1 MSTSKVFRVLGQLSK
16 ADVEELDKQLVGN
29 KRETTYCLFATLAK
43 PALKGLKEPDKQSI
57 FSALYGKPYTKEED
71 YLLRNEYR
79 LLFKEVVRYVSY
91 KEWSRQHEPL
101 VKIKYLEYLL
111 RNEQY
116 ELLEEEIN
124 EAWGTAHKNQNIELL
139 LVLYDLRIMHNINA
153 KPQSLAV
160 AEETLAL
167 SKERAKLV
175 QFDLLRKLRMEETKT
190 KMAERIIKAYKPS
203 YELEPFFGVIDL
215 NTLQEQDEYAQHLF
229 KRANVNLLPPE
240 ERIALLKEVINDTPV
255 ISRHEAEPEKTLV
268 RFYAILAQEYYIKGA
283 YSDAFAYFEKA
294 MPLIK
299 QLPANTRD
307 AFVFNYLMA
316 MLKGGQQQKASAVGD
331 KYKDSMFKS
340 PLLKNRVAFLF
351 VMLHL
356 FNKQADEAERY
367 IDLDSKHDGTEFYYH
382 MRLALSFVYYLRGQ
396 LELAE
401 RECNNLEQALNYEM
415 RKEGNSQTE
424 LNKTLNK
431 MFRRFYALQ
440 IEGQATGKKEL
451 AEPLRELMDNVRNG
465 HGFDSIFV
473 QLIEREV
480 A

>member
-1 MSTSKVFRVLGQLSK
+1 MGNSKTYRVLAQLSK
-16 ADVEELDKQLVGN
+16 QDIDELGAQLEKL
-29 KRETTYCLFATLAK
+29 KRNSVFKLFDQLKK
-43 PALKGLKEPDKQSI
+43 PAQKGQPEPAKEVLYAAI
-57 FSALYGKPYTKEED
+57 FGKRYSKEED

-79 LLFKEVVRYVSY
+79 LLFKEVVKFVGTN
-91 KEWSRQHEPL
+91 EWHKQAEHHI
-101 VKIKYLEYLL
+101 KIKYLEYLL
-111 RNEQY
+111 RCEQY

-124 EAWGTAHKNQNIELL
+124 EAWGTAHKNRNIDLL
-139 LVLYDLRIMHNINA
+139 LALYDLRVMFNINS

-160 AEETLAL
+160 AEESLAL
-167 SKERAKLV
+167 SKERAKLI

-190 KMAERIIKAYKPS
+190 KMAERVIKAYKPS
-203 YELEPFFGVIDL
+203 YKFEPFYGMIDL
-215 NTLQEQDEYAQHLF
+215 NALQGQDEYAQHLF
-229 KRANVNLLPPE
+229 KRAHVNLLPPNT
-240 ERIALLKEVINDTPV
+240 RIDLLIEI
-255 ISRHEAEPEKTLV
+255 IGEANLARKYEPEPDKTLG
-268 RFYAILAQEYYIKGA
+268 RFYAILAQEYYIKGE
-283 YSDAFAYFEKA
+283 YQESFKYFDLA
-294 MPLIK
+294 LPLVK
-299 QLPANTRD
+299 QLPSNTRD
-307 AFVFNYLMA
+307 AFVYNYLMA
-316 MLKGGQQQKASAVGD
+316 MLKGGQEAKAAAVG
-331 KYKDSMFKS
+331 KQYKEHMLKS
-340 PLLKNRVAFLF
+340 PLLKNRAAFLF

-356 FNKQADEAERY
+356 FNKQVDEAERY

-440 IEGQATGKKEL
+440 IEGQATGKKDL

-473 QLIEREV
+473 QLIEREIV
-480 A
+480 